1 MTFLKDIVLPLVIA
15 GLAIGVLNYIILL
28 ILRFIRLDMSL
39 FKIALFFIAWYFVG
53 PILYNLL
60 LNSIIVNEN
69 EIISFIYTPVQTIM
83 AMLSL

>member
-1 MTFLKDIVLPLVIA
+1 MTFLKDIALPLVIA

-83 AMLSL
+83 AMLSI